1 MGEER
6 YLSNRENYEIVQ
18 GTVTYIFYSDEE
30 KRFYVALEGLPER
43 YYNGFTL
50 LGDNFSIA
58 KENGLYE
65 KVQIGTAVV
74 LETAP
79 KYFYDGYQYPI
90 IALQVGDDVL
100 LDGDTGI
107 QMYKSSFSILPWRR
121 WPLPS
126 PTWKLSAAFMEL
138 AGGVGPTIT
147 STTRPGSMYDGD
159 EGGNET
165 LPPVVDEEV
174 PDETIPP
181 EMGR

>member
-1 MGEER
+1 MKHRIAREISIIFLALGIAALLSACAAMGEER
-6 YLSNRENYEIVQ
+6 YLSNRDNYEIVQ

-121 WPLPS
+121 
-126 PTWKLSAAFMEL
+126 
-138 AGGVGPTIT
+138 
-147 STTRPGSMYDGD
+147 
-159 EGGNET
+159 
-165 LPPVVDEEV
+165 
-174 PDETIPP
+174 
-181 EMGR
+181 

>member
-79 KYFYDGYQYPI
+79 KYFYDGDQYPI

-100 LDGDTGI
+100 LDEDTGI

-121 WPLPS
+121 
-126 PTWKLSAAFMEL
+126 
-138 AGGVGPTIT
+138 
-147 STTRPGSMYDGD
+147 
-159 EGGNET
+159 
-165 LPPVVDEEV
+165 
-174 PDETIPP
+174 
-181 EMGR
+181 

>member
-1 MGEER
+1 MKHRIAREISIIFLALGIAALLSACAAMGEER

-79 KYFYDGYQYPI
+79 KYF
-90 IALQVGDDVL
+90 
-100 LDGDTGI
+100 
-107 QMYKSSFSILPWRR
+107 
-121 WPLPS
+121 
-126 PTWKLSAAFMEL
+126 
-138 AGGVGPTIT
+138 
-147 STTRPGSMYDGD
+147 TTDINIRS
-159 EGGNET
+159 
-165 LPPVVDEEV
+165 
-174 PDETIPP
+174 
-181 EMGR
+181 